1 MKRLL
6 LISLA
11 AASPLQAAE
20 LLPILTLKNLFK
32 DVPAKLGLMSKQER
46 LLQSEFDRSE
56 GGIKNP
62 DAGIG
67 LVSSERDMDTRFCQL
82 GDCTSGSSLRMR
94 QDRSGLAWNLP
105 ISNDFRVAAKAEWVR
120 YQTYSLTQRSSEGL
134 FGMGMGLDSSWR
146 LSSAISAYASA
157 GVLQLDQQTGVEG
170 LFGLSTEI
178 NKSKLFVEAAWMNMD
193 ASDRTTASVE
203 SSNIRVGI
211 SRAFSGL

>member
-1 MKRLL
+1 
-6 LISLA
+6 
-11 AASPLQAAE
+11 
-20 LLPILTLKNLFK
+20 
-32 DVPAKLGLMSKQER
+32 
-46 LLQSEFDRSE
+46 
-56 GGIKNP
+56 
-62 DAGIG
+62 
-67 LVSSERDMDTRFCQL
+67 
-82 GDCTSGSSLRMR
+82 MR

-170 LFGLSTEI
+170 LFGLSTQI
-178 NKSKLFVEAAWMNMD
+178 NKAKLFVEATWMDMD

-203 SSNIRVGI
+203 SSNVRVGI